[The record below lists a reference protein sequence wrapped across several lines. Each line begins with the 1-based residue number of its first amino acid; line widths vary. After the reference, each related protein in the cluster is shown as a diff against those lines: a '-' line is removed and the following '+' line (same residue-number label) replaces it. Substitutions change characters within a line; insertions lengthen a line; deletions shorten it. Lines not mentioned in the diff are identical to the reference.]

1 MTTLDEILAV
11 KRAWVAECA
20 ARVPLAEYR
29 ARCRDLAPCR
39 PFAAALRRPTGRP
52 IRFIAEFKRHSPSR
66 GDIRPGARPAEVARQ
81 YHAGGAAAISVL
93 TDAPFFKGHVVHLQ
107 EVRQAVPLPVL
118 RKDFLL
124 DAYQVYEARAHGAD
138 AVLLIAEALEGGIL
152 EELHGLTREL
162 GMEAL
167 VEIHGEES
175 LDKVATCPVVG
186 INHRDLK
193 TMRIAM
199 DTSARLLAGGLRE
212 RLPAGAVVVGESGVA
227 SRDQVL
233 SMADL
238 GLDAL
243 LIGSALMAAP
253 DIAAKLAEL
262 FPAATSGR

>member
-1 MTTLDEILAV
+1 MTTLDEILTA
-11 KRAWVAECA
+11 KRAWVANCA
-20 ARVPLAEYR
+20 ARTPLTEYR
-29 ARCRDLAPCR
+29 ARCRDLPPCR
-39 PFAAALRRPTGRP
+39 PFAAALRRPTGAA

-66 GDIRPGARPAEVARQ
+66 GDLRPGARPADIARL

-93 TDAPFFKGHVVHLQ
+93 TDEPFFKGDLAHLPQ
-107 EVRQAVPLPVL
+107 VRQAVPLSVL

-124 DAYQVYEARAHGAD
+124 DPYQVYEARAHGAD
-138 AVLLIAEALEGGIL
+138 AVLLIAEVLESEVL
-152 EELHGLTREL
+152 EELHGLTYDL

-167 VEIHGEES
+167 VEIHGEGS
-175 LDKVATCPVVG
+175 LDKVATFPVVG

-193 TMRIAM
+193 TLRVTM

-227 SRDQVL
+227 SRDQVE
-233 SMADL
+233 SMAAL

-253 DIAAKLAEL
+253 DIAAKLAQL
-262 FPAATSGR
+262 FPAATSRR

>member
-1 MTTLDEILAV
+1 MITLDEILTA
-11 KRAWVAECA
+11 KRAWVDDCA
-20 ARVPLAEYR
+20 VRVPLAEYR
-29 ARCRDLAPCR
+29 DRCRDLPPCR
-39 PFAAALRRPTGRP
+39 PFAVALRRPPGAE

-66 GDIRPGARPAEVARQ
+66 GDIRPGALPADVARL

-93 TDAPFFKGHVVHLQ
+93 TDVPFFQGDLAHL
-107 EVRQAVPLPVL
+107 RQVKETVPLPVL

-124 DAYQVYEARAHGAD
+124 DPYQVYEARAHGAD
-138 AVLLIAEALEGGIL
+138 AVLLIAEALERGLL
-152 EELHGLTREL
+152 EELHGLTHEL

-167 VEIHGEES
+167 VEIHGEGS
-175 LDKVATCPVVG
+175 LDKVARCPVVG

-199 DTSARLLAGGLRE
+199 DTSARLLAGGLRDH
-212 RLPAGAVVVGESGVA
+212 LPVGAVVVGESGVEG
-227 SRDQVL
+227 RDQVA
-233 SMADL
+233 SMAAL

-253 DIAAKLAEL
+253 DITAKLAEL